1 VSLLLVSVCAVP
13 QPQPQGIKSGPYPID
28 WGYPEGAGTKFYY
41 TKLNLVKKSESGGG
55 NSGLRAEKIASP
67 FHTQISSEFS

>member
-1 VSLLLVSVCAVP
+1 MKHLKFDL
-13 QPQPQGIKSGPYPID
+13 SGS
-28 WGYPEGAGTKFYY
+28 GSGEGTKSIAEGSTTSSFSISP
-41 TKLNLVKKSESGGG
+41 KLNLVKKSESGGG